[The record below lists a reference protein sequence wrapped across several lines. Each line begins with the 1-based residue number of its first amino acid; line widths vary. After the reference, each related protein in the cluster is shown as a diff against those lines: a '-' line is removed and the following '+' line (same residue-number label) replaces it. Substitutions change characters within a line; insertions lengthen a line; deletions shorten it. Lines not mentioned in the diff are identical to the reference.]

1 MQNILTFAKYLI
13 TQNVPCDG
21 VVGDFTMGNGSD
33 TLFLAQ
39 HCCKGKVYAFDI
51 QQQAVDNTRS
61 RLEANWV
68 DNAEL
73 ILDSHSNLDQYIH
86 EELDGGMFNLG
97 YLPGSDRT
105 VTTKLETTL
114 EAVRKAASLLKIG
127 GVLVI
132 VVYPGHD
139 EGALEGR
146 TLEDELAQLD
156 SKAYDVLLYRLIN
169 KISEDC
175 PYILAIERRK

>member
-1 MQNILTFAKYLI
+1 MQNILTFAKFLI
-13 TQNVPCDG
+13 TENIPHDG

-39 HCCKGKVYAFDI
+39 HVRGGRVYAFDI
-51 QQQAVDNTRS
+51 QQQALDNTRA
-61 RLEANWV
+61 RLDANGV
-68 DNAEL
+68 ANAEL
-73 ILDSHSNLDQYIH
+73 ILDSHSNLDRYIH
-86 EELDGGMFNLG
+86 EPLDGGMFNLG

-105 VTTKLETTL
+105 VTTRLATTL
-114 EAVRKAASLLKIG
+114 EAVHKAVGLLKLG

-146 TLEDELAQLD
+146 TLESELSKLD
-156 SKAYDVLLYRLIN
+156 SKRYDVLIYRLVN
-169 KISEDC
+169 KISENC